1 MSFSPS
7 LVYQFGIILMISPSL
22 VYQNFNYLK
31 DFILLVLQLEI
42 RWKQSILIQSH
53 AILIKISYALFVDLL
68 ETYLP
73 HLPDCVLSN
82 TLSKENEHQISL

>member
-42 RWKQSILIQSH
+42 R
-53 AILIKISYALFVDLL
+53 
-68 ETYLP
+68 
-73 HLPDCVLSN
+73 
-82 TLSKENEHQISL
+82 